1 LAETFFAGNSL
12 DFSVANFISPAFR
25 LSDPQLFDSPK
36 IVPLK
41 ALNEEIRES
50 CARFAR
56 QRHSL
61 FS

>member
-12 DFSVANFISPAFR
+12 DFAVANFISSAFR
-25 LSDPQLFDSPK
+25 LSDPQLLDSPK

-41 ALNEEIRES
+41 ALHEKIRES
-50 CARFAR
+50 CPRFTR
-56 QRHSL
+56 QRHRL